1 MHTCDYA
8 IVKYCYGSDE
18 YDKILVSNIQYLT

>member
-8 IVKYCYGSDE
+8 IVKYYGSGE
-18 YDKILVSNIQYLT
+18 YDKILVSNIQYLTL